1 MKPLLY
7 ALLVITLVLPLAAQ
21 NVNPFDYVYR
31 QTTFDEAAATR
42 QLEAGTSSIR
52 GTVFAKDSKALVKAF
67 NLSKNRAAYKGTIVT
82 LIPYS
87 TYLAEWLALQTKVQ
101 KKASLQKAALSH
113 EASSYRIQ
121 TKVIDEKGNFEF
133 RDLKPGKYYLYAE
146 VLFMKAGT
154 ILHQT
159 GSIDTVHAASG
170 QILASTP
177 TYTGEGYAVDVT
189 KATSTIVEITGEG
202 QVVVAKVTGQ

>member
-1 MKPLLY
+1 
-7 ALLVITLVLPLAAQ
+7 VLC
-21 NVNPFDYVYR
+21 
-31 QTTFDEAAATR
+31 
-42 QLEAGTSSIR
+42 
-52 GTVFAKDSKALVKAF
+52 
-67 NLSKNRAAYKGTIVT
+67 
-82 LIPYS
+82 
-87 TYLAEWLALQTKVQ
+87 
-101 KKASLQKAALSH
+101 
-113 EASSYRIQ
+113 
-121 TKVIDEKGNFEF
+121 
-133 RDLKPGKYYLYAE
+133 
-146 VLFMKAGT
+146 MKAGT